1 MKIILSPA
9 KKMRQSELEIPGM
22 NMTMPVYLSK
32 TKEIL
37 NWLKGKTEDELRTL
51 WGCNEKIAEEN
62 FRRLENMELEEKFK
76 EAKVPMI
83 VVYFDENFETTYT
96 EEYNLGNFE
105 LSKCQIESF
114 ARILLPSIREY
125 YKDPKHVHESNEW
138 AKQQNKQSID
148 T

>member
-1 MKIILSPA
+1 
-9 KKMRQSELEIPGM
+9 
-22 NMTMPVYLSK
+22 
-32 TKEIL
+32 
-37 NWLKGKTEDELRTL
+37 
-51 WGCNEKIAEEN
+51 
-62 FRRLENMELEEKFK
+62 
-76 EAKVPMI
+76 MI
-83 VVYFDENFETTYT
+83 VVHFDENFETTYT

-148 T
+148 TWSE

>member
-1 MKIILSPA
+1 MKRIPILWA
-9 KKMRQSELEIPGM
+9 KSHKQI
-22 NMTMPVYLSK
+22 
-32 TKEIL
+32 
-37 NWLKGKTEDELRTL
+37 
-51 WGCNEKIAEEN
+51 
-62 FRRLENMELEEKFK
+62 RLENFWQEREKLS
-76 EAKVPMI
+76 EAKVAMI

-148 T
+148 TWSE